1 MYSLST
7 QSRRATVEP
16 PEPQQ
21 LKVDTLPQTLPLPCY
36 ADLMEC
42 VLVSKWMQGIE
53 FFSKMFFAGRYLLSF
68 AEFTE
73 VTIGRTL
80 LSEFQKPS

>member
-1 MYSLST
+1 
-7 QSRRATVEP
+7 
-16 PEPQQ
+16 
-21 LKVDTLPQTLPLPCY
+21 
-36 ADLMEC
+36 MEC

>member
-1 MYSLST
+1 MLPPC
-7 QSRRATVEP
+7 RGPRPPATVEP

-36 ADLMEC
+36 VDVMEC

-53 FFSKMFFAGRYLLSF
+53 FFSKMLYAGSYLPLHEKL
-68 AEFTE
+68 AL
-73 VTIGRTL
+73 VTDVDRL
-80 LSEFQKPS
+80 W